1 MSRFWW
7 ICTGSV
13 NVASNSILKGQIRG
27 DINQDKG
34 NFPLE
39 KRVEIDVTFLT
50 SLTGASKSTRQKQ
63 METRVTKT

>member
-1 MSRFWW
+1 M
-7 ICTGSV
+7 
-13 NVASNSILKGQIRG
+13 ASNSILKGQIRG